1 MTGCLLSSIIIEY
14 QIILALKSIQ
24 ALKRTSNKY
33 FLVWEGVNSMIVITS
48 NKISEERIQ
57 EIVAHIEKHGV
68 KAHISKGED
77 RTVIGIIGKADPQ
90 LAEHLRQMSGV
101 EQVVKISKSYKLAS
115 RDFHPENTVINIGD
129 VAIGGDQLVIMGGPC
144 AVENVA
150 QINEIARLVKLSG
163 GQVLRGGAFK
173 PRTGPYSFQGVG
185 VEGLEMMAEA
195 GKKHGL
201 LTITEVMTPEYVDVC
216 AQYADILQVGT
227 RNMQNFDL
235 LRKLGTIQTPVMLKR
250 GLSSTYDEFLNAAE
264 YILAGGNPN
273 VMLCERG
280 IRTFE
285 TYTRNTLDLTAIPVL
300 HQLSHLPVIS
310 DPSHGTGRRELVE
323 TMCKASVAAGANGLI
338 VEMHTDPDNS
348 MTGDGVQS
356 LFPDQFA
363 NLLVDLEK
371 LAPFFGKTFNTK
383 KGLVAAGSWIK

>member
-1 MTGCLLSSIIIEY
+1 
-14 QIILALKSIQ
+14 
-24 ALKRTSNKY
+24 
-33 FLVWEGVNSMIVITS
+33 MIVILS
-48 NKISEERIQ
+48 NKVTQERIA
-57 EIVAHIEKHGV
+57 EIVQHIEKHEVSAHVSQGV
-68 KAHISKGED
+68 D
-77 RTVIGIIGKADPQ
+77 RTVIGIIGKASPM
-90 LAEHLRQMSGV
+90 LAEQLRQLSGV

-115 RDFHPENTVINIGD
+115 RDFHPDNTVIKIKG
-129 VAIGGDQLVIMGGPC
+129 VEIGGDELVVMGGPC
-144 AVENVA
+144 AVETPE
-150 QINEIARLVKLSG
+150 QIDEIARLVKASG
-163 GQVLRGGAFK
+163 AQVLRGGAFK
-173 PRTGPYSFQGVG
+173 PRTGPYSFQGTG
-185 VEGLEMMAEA
+185 VEGLVMMAEA

-216 AQYADILQVGT
+216 AEYADILQVGT

-235 LRKLGTIQTPVMLKR
+235 LRKLGTIQTPVLLKR
-250 GLSSTYDEFLNAAE
+250 GFSATYDEFLNAAE

-285 TYTRNTLDLTAIPVL
+285 QYTRNTLDLAAIPAL
-300 HQLSHLPVIS
+300 QTLSHLPVIS

-323 TMCKASVAAGANGLI
+323 PMSKASVAAGANGLI

-363 NLLVDLEK
+363 RLMVDLEK
-371 LAPFFGKTFNTK
+371 LAPLCGKRFDTK
-383 KGLVAAGSWIK
+383 KEPVLT

>member
-1 MTGCLLSSIIIEY
+1 
-14 QIILALKSIQ
+14 
-24 ALKRTSNKY
+24 
-33 FLVWEGVNSMIVITS
+33 MIVITS
-48 NKISEERIQ
+48 NQVPEERIA
-57 EIVAHIEKHGV
+57 EIIHYIEKHDV
-68 KAHISKGED
+68 RTHLSRGED
-77 RTVIGIIGKADPQ
+77 HTVIGIIGRIEPT
-90 LAEHLRQMSGV
+90 LAEHLRQMKGV
-101 EQVVKISKSYKLAS
+101 AQVIKISKSYKLTS
-115 RDFHPENTVINIGD
+115 RDFHPSDTVIEIKG
-129 VAIGGDQLVIMGGPC
+129 VRIGGPDIVVMGGPC
-144 AVENVA
+144 AVESRE
-150 QINEIARLVKLSG
+150 QIDEIARLVKLAG

-173 PRTGPYSFQGVG
+173 PRTGPYSFQGIG

-195 GKKHGL
+195 GRKHDI

-216 AQYADILQVGT
+216 AEYADILQVGT

-235 LRKLGTIQTPVMLKR
+235 LRKLGTIQTPVLLKR
-250 GLSSTYDEFLNAAE
+250 GFSSTYDEFLNAAE

-300 HQLSHLPVIS
+300 QQLSHLPVIS

-323 TMCKASVAAGANGLI
+323 PMAKASIAAGANGLI
-338 VEMHTDPDNS
+338 IEMHTDPDNS

-363 NLLVDLEK
+363 NLLQDIEK
-371 LAPFFGKTFNTK
+371 LAPIVGKRFETRK
-383 KGLVAAGSWIK
+383 SPILAGSWTI

>member
-1 MTGCLLSSIIIEY
+1 
-14 QIILALKSIQ
+14 
-24 ALKRTSNKY
+24 
-33 FLVWEGVNSMIVITS
+33 MIAITS
-48 NKISEERIQ
+48 NKTSDERIQ
-57 EIVAHIEKHGV
+57 EIVQFIEKQGV
-68 KAHISKGED
+68 QAHVSKGED
-77 RTVIGIIGKADPQ
+77 RTVIGIIGQADPK
-90 LAEHLRQMSGV
+90 LAEQLRQMSGV

-115 RDFHPENTVINIGD
+115 RDFHPADTVINIKG
-129 VAIGGDQLVIMGGPC
+129 VEIGGEQLVVMGGPC
-144 AVENVA
+144 AVETPE
-150 QINEIARLVKLSG
+150 QIDEIARLVKAAG

-185 VEGLEMMAEA
+185 VEGLIMMAEA

-235 LRKLGTIQTPVMLKR
+235 LRKLGTIQTPVLLKR
-250 GLSSTYDEFLNAAE
+250 GFSSTYDEFLNAAE

-285 TYTRNTLDLTAIPVL
+285 TYTRNTLDLSAIPVL
-300 HQLSHLPVIS
+300 KQLSHLPVIS
-310 DPSHGTGRRELVE
+310 DPSHGTGRRELVVPM
-323 TMCKASVAAGANGLI
+323 TKASVAAGADGLI
-338 VEMHTDPDNS
+338 IEMHTDPDNS

-371 LAPFFGKTFNTK
+371 LAPLLGKKFDTQK
-383 KGLVAAGSWIK
+383 EAILA

>member
-1 MTGCLLSSIIIEY
+1 
-14 QIILALKSIQ
+14 
-24 ALKRTSNKY
+24 
-33 FLVWEGVNSMIVITS
+33 MIAITS
-48 NKISEERIQ
+48 NKTSDERIQ
-57 EIVAHIEKHGV
+57 EIVQFIEKQGV
-68 KAHISKGED
+68 QAHVSKGED
-77 RTVIGIIGKADPQ
+77 RTVIGIIGQADPK
-90 LAEHLRQMSGV
+90 LAEQLRQMSGV

-115 RDFHPENTVINIGD
+115 RDFHPADTVIKIKG
-129 VAIGGDQLVIMGGPC
+129 VEIGGEQLVVMGGPC
-144 AVENVA
+144 AVETPE
-150 QINEIARLVKLSG
+150 QIDEIARLVKAAG

-185 VEGLEMMAEA
+185 VEGLIMMAEA

-235 LRKLGTIQTPVMLKR
+235 LRKLGTIQTPVLLKR
-250 GLSSTYDEFLNAAE
+250 GFSSTYDEFLNAAE

-285 TYTRNTLDLTAIPVL
+285 TYTRNTLDLSAIPVL
-300 HQLSHLPVIS
+300 KQLSHLPVIS
-310 DPSHGTGRRELVE
+310 DPSHGTGRRELVVPM
-323 TMCKASVAAGANGLI
+323 TKASVAAGADGLI
-338 VEMHTDPDNS
+338 IEMHTDPDNS

-371 LAPFFGKTFNTK
+371 LAPLLGKKFDTHK
-383 KGLVAAGSWIK
+383 EVILA

>member
-1 MTGCLLSSIIIEY
+1 
-14 QIILALKSIQ
+14 
-24 ALKRTSNKY
+24 
-33 FLVWEGVNSMIVITS
+33 MIAITS
-48 NKISEERIQ
+48 NKTSDERIQ
-57 EIVAHIEKHGV
+57 EIVQFIEKQGV
-68 KAHISKGED
+68 QAHVSKGED
-77 RTVIGIIGKADPQ
+77 RTVIGIIGQADPK
-90 LAEHLRQMSGV
+90 LAEQLRQMSGV

-115 RDFHPENTVINIGD
+115 RDFHPADTVINIKG
-129 VAIGGDQLVIMGGPC
+129 VEIGGEQLVVMGGPC
-144 AVENVA
+144 AVETPE
-150 QINEIARLVKLSG
+150 QIDEIARLVKAAG

-185 VEGLEMMAEA
+185 VEGLIMMAEA

-235 LRKLGTIQTPVMLKR
+235 LRKLGTIQTPVLLKR
-250 GLSSTYDEFLNAAE
+250 GFSSTYDEFLNAAE

-285 TYTRNTLDLTAIPVL
+285 TYTRNTLDLSAIPVL
-300 HQLSHLPVIS
+300 KQLSHLPVIS
-310 DPSHGTGRRELVE
+310 DPSHGTGRRELVVPM
-323 TMCKASVAAGANGLI
+323 TKASVAAGADGLI
-338 VEMHTDPDNS
+338 IEMHTDPDNS

-363 NLLVDLEK
+363 KLLVDLEK
-371 LAPFFGKTFNTK
+371 LAPLLGKKFDTQK
-383 KGLVAAGSWIK
+383 EAILA

>member
-1 MTGCLLSSIIIEY
+1 
-14 QIILALKSIQ
+14 
-24 ALKRTSNKY
+24 
-33 FLVWEGVNSMIVITS
+33 MIAITS
-48 NKISEERIQ
+48 NSISENRLQ
-57 EIVAHIEKHGV
+57 EIVDHIERHGV
-68 KAHISKGED
+68 KTHVSKGTD
-77 RTVIGIIGKADPQ
+77 RTVIGIIGSVDPS
-90 LAEHLRQMSGV
+90 LAEQMRQMKGIENV
-101 EQVVKISKSYKLAS
+101 IKISKSYKLAS
-115 RDFHPENTVINIGD
+115 RDFHPDNTVIRIKG
-129 VAIGGDQLVIMGGPC
+129 VEIGGEDLVVMGGPC
-144 AVENVA
+144 AVESPE
-150 QINEIARLVKLSG
+150 QIDEIAKLVKAAG

-195 GKKHGL
+195 GRKHGL

-216 AQYADILQVGT
+216 AQHADILQVGT

-235 LRKLGTIQTPVMLKR
+235 LRKLGEVDTPVLLKR
-250 GLSSTYDEFLNAAE
+250 GFSATYDEFLNAAE

-285 TYTRNTLDLTAIPVL
+285 SYTRNTLDLTAIPVL
-300 HQLSHLPVIS
+300 KQLSHLPVIS

-323 TMCKASVAAGANGLI
+323 PMSKASVAAGADGLI

-363 NLLVDLEK
+363 NLLQDFEK
-371 LAPFFGKTFNTK
+371 LAPLFGKRFDIRK
-383 KGLVAAGSWIK
+383 QAATPLQ

>member
-1 MTGCLLSSIIIEY
+1 
-14 QIILALKSIQ
+14 
-24 ALKRTSNKY
+24 
-33 FLVWEGVNSMIVITS
+33 MIVITK
-48 NKISEERIQ
+48 NNLPDERIN
-57 EIVAHIEKHGV
+57 EIVQFIERRDGMQAHV
-68 KAHISKGED
+68 SKGTD
-77 RTVIGIIGKADPQ
+77 RTVIGIIGQADPQ
-90 LAEHLRQMSGV
+90 LGEQLRAMKGV
-101 EQVVKISKSYKLAS
+101 ENVIKISKSYKLAS
-115 RDFHPENTVINIGD
+115 RDFHPDDTVINIKG
-129 VAIGGDQLVIMGGPC
+129 VKIGGSNVVIMGGPC
-144 AVENVA
+144 AVETPE
-150 QINEIARLVKLSG
+150 QIDEIARLVKAAG

-185 VEGLEMMAEA
+185 VEGLVMMAEA

-216 AQYADILQVGT
+216 AEYADILQVGT

-235 LRKLGTIQTPVMLKR
+235 LRKLGTIQTPVLLKR
-250 GLSSTYDEFLNAAE
+250 GFSSTYDEFLNAAE

-285 TYTRNTLDLTAIPVL
+285 TYTRNTLDLSAIPVL
-300 HQLSHLPVIS
+300 QSLSHLPVIS

-323 TMCKASVAAGANGLI
+323 PMSKASIAAGANGLI

-363 NLLVDLEK
+363 ALLKDLEK
-371 LAPFFGKTFNTK
+371 LAPIVGKTFDTEKAPAEAFVEWK
-383 KGLVAAGSWIK
+383 K

>member
-1 MTGCLLSSIIIEY
+1 MT
-14 QIILALKSIQ
+14 
-24 ALKRTSNKY
+24 
-33 FLVWEGVNSMIVITS
+33 MIVITS
-48 NKISEERIQ
+48 NTASEDRIK
-57 EIVAHIEKHGV
+57 EIVQTIEKNGV
-68 KAHISKGED
+68 QAHVSKGED
-77 RTVIGIIGKADPQ
+77 RTVIGIIGKVDPK
-90 LAEHLRQMSGV
+90 LAEQLRQMSGV
-101 EQVVKISKSYKLAS
+101 EQVVKISKSYKMAS
-115 RDFHPENTVINIGD
+115 REFHPADTVINIKG
-129 VAIGGDQLVIMGGPC
+129 VEIGGEQLVIMGGPC
-144 AVENVA
+144 AVENA
-150 QINEIARLVKLSG
+150 EQIDEIARLVKAAG

-185 VEGLEMMAEA
+185 VEGLVMMAEA

-216 AQYADILQVGT
+216 AEYADILQVGT

-235 LRKLGTIQTPVMLKR
+235 LRKLGTIQTPVLLKR
-250 GLSSTYDEFLNAAE
+250 GFSATYDEFLNAAE

-285 TYTRNTLDLTAIPVL
+285 SYTRNTLDLAAIPVL
-300 HQLSHLPVIS
+300 KQLSHLPVIS

-323 TMCKASVAAGANGLI
+323 PMTKASVAAGCDGLI
-338 VEMHTDPDNS
+338 IEMHTDPDNS

-363 NLLVDLEK
+363 KLLEHLEQ
-371 LAPFFGKTFNTK
+371 LAPLCGKKFDTVKQPITVK
-383 KGLVAAGSWIK
+383 

>member
-1 MTGCLLSSIIIEY
+1 
-14 QIILALKSIQ
+14 
-24 ALKRTSNKY
+24 
-33 FLVWEGVNSMIVITS
+33 MIAVTNNQVS
-48 NKISEERIQ
+48 DERIA
-57 EIVAHIEKHGV
+57 EIVHHIEKQGV
-68 KAHISKGED
+68 QAHVSKGVD
-77 RTVIGIIGKADPQ
+77 RTVIGIIGKADPK
-90 LAEHLRQMSGV
+90 LAEQLRQMSGIENV
-101 EQVVKISKSYKLAS
+101 IKISKSYKLAS
-115 RDFHPENTVINIGD
+115 RDFHPDNTVIKIKD
-129 VAIGGDQLVIMGGPC
+129 VAIGGDELVIMGGPC
-144 AVENVA
+144 AVETPE
-150 QINEIARLVKLSG
+150 QIDEIARLVKASG

-195 GKKHGL
+195 GRKHGL

-216 AQYADILQVGT
+216 AEHADILQVGT

-235 LRKLGTIQTPVMLKR
+235 LRKLGQVQTPVLLKR
-250 GLSSTYDEFLNAAE
+250 GFSSTYDEFLNAAE

-300 HQLSHLPVIS
+300 QQLSHLPVIS

-363 NLLVDLEK
+363 KLMLDLEK
-371 LAPFFGKTFNTK
+371 LAPLCGKSFNTAK
-383 KGLVAAGSWIK
+383 SFIFA

>member
-1 MTGCLLSSIIIEY
+1 
-14 QIILALKSIQ
+14 
-24 ALKRTSNKY
+24 
-33 FLVWEGVNSMIVITS
+33 MIAITS
-48 NKISEERIQ
+48 NSISEERIS
-57 EIVAHIEKHGV
+57 EIVAVIESYGV
-68 KAHISKGED
+68 KAHISKGTD

-90 LAEHLRQMSGV
+90 LADRLRQMKGV
-101 EQVVKISKSYKLAS
+101 ENVIKISKSYKLAS
-115 RDFHPENTVINIGD
+115 RDFHPDDTVIEIKG
-129 VAIGGDQLVIMGGPC
+129 VRIGGDELVVMGGPC
-144 AVENVA
+144 AVENER
-150 QINEIARLVKLSG
+150 QIDEIARLVKAAG

-173 PRTGPYSFQGVG
+173 PRTGPYSFQGIG

-201 LTITEVMTPEYVDVC
+201 LTITEVMTPEYVEIC
-216 AQYADILQVGT
+216 ARYADILQVGT

-235 LRKLGTIQTPVMLKR
+235 LRKLGEIDKPVLLKR
-250 GLSSTYDEFLNAAE
+250 GFSATYEEWLNAAE

-285 TYTRNTLDLTAIPVL
+285 TYTRNTLDLTAIPVI
-300 HQLSHLPVIS
+300 HQLSHLPVIA

-323 TMCKASVAAGANGLI
+323 TMSKASVAAGADGLI
-338 VEMHTDPDNS
+338 IEMHTDPDNS

-363 NLLVDLEK
+363 RLLKDLEQ
-371 LAPFFGKTFNTK
+371 LAP
-383 KGLVAAGSWIK
+383 LVGRRFDTPKQPIPA

>member
-1 MTGCLLSSIIIEY
+1 
-14 QIILALKSIQ
+14 
-24 ALKRTSNKY
+24 
-33 FLVWEGVNSMIVITS
+33 MIVIIS
-48 NKISEERIQ
+48 NKVTEERVQ
-57 EIVAHIEKHGV
+57 EIVRHIEKHEV
-68 KAHISKGED
+68 QAHVSKGVD
-77 RTVIGIIGKADPQ
+77 RTVIGIIGKADPM
-90 LAEHLRQMSGV
+90 LAEQLRQLSGV

-115 RDFHPENTVINIGD
+115 RDFHPNDTVIKIKD
-129 VAIGGDQLVIMGGPC
+129 VEIGGEQLVIMGGPC
-144 AVENVA
+144 AVESPE
-150 QINEIARLVKLSG
+150 QIDEIARLVKAAG
-163 GQVLRGGAFK
+163 AQVLRGGAFK

-185 VEGLEMMAEA
+185 VEGLVMMAEA

-235 LRKLGTIQTPVMLKR
+235 LRKLGSIQTPVLLKR
-250 GLSSTYDEFLNAAE
+250 GFSSTYDEFLNAAE

-285 TYTRNTLDLTAIPVL
+285 PYTRNTLDLAAIPVL
-300 HQLSHLPVIS
+300 QSLSHLPVIS

-323 TMCKASVAAGANGLI
+323 PMSKASVAAGANGLI

-363 NLLVDLEK
+363 KLMVDLEK
-371 LAPFFGKTFNTK
+371 LAPLCGKRFDTK
-383 KGLVAAGSWIK
+383 KEEITV

>member
-1 MTGCLLSSIIIEY
+1 
-14 QIILALKSIQ
+14 
-24 ALKRTSNKY
+24 
-33 FLVWEGVNSMIVITS
+33 MIVITKPS
-48 NKISEERIQ
+48 IEDERIN
-57 EIVAHIEKHGV
+57 EIVAHIEKAGV
-68 KAHISKGED
+68 QAHVSRGTD
-77 RTVIGIIGKADPQ
+77 RTVIGIIGQAAPT
-90 LAEHLRQMSGV
+90 LAEHLRQMKGV
-101 EQVVKISKSYKLAS
+101 ENVIKISKSYKLAS
-115 RDFHPENTVINIGD
+115 RDFHPDDTIIDIKGVK
-129 VAIGGDQLVIMGGPC
+129 IGGSNLVIMGGPC
-144 AVENVA
+144 AVESPE
-150 QINEIARLVKLSG
+150 QIDEIARLVKAAG

-185 VEGLEMMAEA
+185 VEGLVMMAEA

-216 AQYADILQVGT
+216 AEYADILQVGT

-235 LRKLGTIQTPVMLKR
+235 LRKLGTIKTPVLLKR
-250 GLSSTYDEFLNAAE
+250 GFSSTYDEFLNAAE

-285 TYTRNTLDLTAIPVL
+285 TYTRNTLDLSAIPVL
-300 HQLSHLPVIS
+300 QSLSHLPVIS

-323 TMCKASVAAGANGLI
+323 PMSKASVAAGANGLI

-363 NLLVDLEK
+363 KLLKELEQ
-371 LAPFFGKTFNTK
+371 LAPLVGKQFDTEKQPAEAFK
-383 KGLVAAGSWIK
+383 EWKI